1 MTNSNTKQS
10 EGLVGRFV
18 HKHLEA
24 GYLEYYPN
32 HRYVNTQG
40 FIKSVFSRDGY
51 GTPNAYEVEWFSALT
66 GYPLSS
72 EIVLA
77 ELMLFENWSFYE
89 DRDVWIQ
96 KFEDSIEL
104 GRMNKQRQ
112 IQKEIDEEQQKEQ

>member
-1 MTNSNTKQS
+1 MTETKSS

-24 GYLEYYPN
+24 GYLEYYPK

-40 FIKSVFSRDGY
+40 FIKSVFSRDQY
-51 GTPNAYEVEWFSALT
+51 GTPNAYEVEWFSALS
-66 GYPLSS
+66 GYPLNS
-72 EIVLA
+72 EVVLA

-96 KFEDSIEL
+96 KFEESIEL
-104 GRMNKQRQ
+104 YRINAERQR
-112 IQKEIDEEQQKEQ
+112 QKEQ